1 LDELPY
7 YRIPETPENMTAT
20 TVMIR
25 LLDGLG
31 FRYRWATEGLRAE
44 DMEFQPCST
53 SMKVW
58 ELLAHIHWLLIVSEE
73 FITGKELEK
82 GTQVRLDER
91 RMKTLDTVVRIREA
105 LLELDD
111 EYLENRMYSPP
122 WDEREYPIWN
132 LINGPLS
139 DVLTHVGQ
147 IASWRRINDNP
158 ILGAFVFYGEPPA
171 RAHPSTSYTT
181 SSTQSRDEEQERL
194 AGSENGGTGE
204 N

>member
-1 LDELPY
+1 MNELPY

-20 TVMIR
+20 TVLIR

-73 FITGKELEK
+73 FITGEFITGKELEK
-82 GTQVRLDER
+82 VPQVRLDER
-91 RMKTLDTVVRIREA
+91 RKKTLDTVVSIREA
-105 LLELDD
+105 LMGLDD
-111 EYLENRMYSPP
+111 EYLEN
-122 WDEREYPIWN
+122 IWN

-158 ILGAFVFYGEPPA
+158 WRKAFVFYGEPPKK
-171 RAHPSTSYTT
+171 
-181 SSTQSRDEEQERL
+181 
-194 AGSENGGTGE
+194 
-204 N
+204 

>member
-1 LDELPY
+1 MNELPY

-20 TVMIR
+20 TVLIR

-58 ELLAHIHWLLIVSEE
+58 ELLAHIHRLLIVSEE

-82 GTQVRLDER
+82 GTQMRLDER
-91 RMKTLDTVVRIREA
+91 RKKTLDTVVRIREA

-111 EYLENRMYSPP
+111 EYLEKRMYSPP
-122 WDEREYPIWN
+122 WDEREFPIWN

-171 RAHPSTSYTT
+171 RAS
-181 SSTQSRDEEQERL
+181 
-194 AGSENGGTGE
+194 
-204 N
+204 

>member
-1 LDELPY
+1 MNELPY
-7 YRIPETPENMTAT
+7 HRIPETPENMAAT
-20 TVMIR
+20 TVLIR

-53 SMKVW
+53 SKKLR
-58 ELLAHIHWLLIVSEE
+58 ELLAHIHMLLIVSEE
-73 FITGKELEK
+73 FITGNAVEK
-82 GTQVRLDER
+82 VTPVSLDER
-91 RMKTLDTVVRIREA
+91 RKKTLDTVVRIREA

-111 EYLENRMYSPP
+111 EYLENRTHSPP
-122 WDEREYPIWN
+122 WDEREFPIWN

-139 DVLTHVGQ
+139 DALTHVGQ

-171 RAHPSTSYTT
+171 PVHPSTTHKT
-181 SSTQSRDEEQERL
+181 SSTQSSDEGQ
-194 AGSENGGTGE
+194 
-204 N
+204 

>member
-1 LDELPY
+1 MNELPY
-7 YRIPETPENMTAT
+7 YRIPEAPKSVTAN
-20 TVMIR
+20 TVLIR

-58 ELLAHIHWLLIVSEE
+58 ELLAHIHKLLIVSEG

-82 GTQVRLDER
+82 ISPVSLDER
-91 RMKTLDTVVRIREA
+91 RKKTLDTVVRIREA

-122 WDEREYPIWN
+122 WDEGEFPIWN

-139 DVLTHVGQ
+139 DALTHVGQ

-158 ILGAFVFYGEPPA
+158 ILRARVFHGEPPK
-171 RAHPSTSYTT
+171 
-181 SSTQSRDEEQERL
+181 E
-194 AGSENGGTGE
+194 
-204 N
+204 